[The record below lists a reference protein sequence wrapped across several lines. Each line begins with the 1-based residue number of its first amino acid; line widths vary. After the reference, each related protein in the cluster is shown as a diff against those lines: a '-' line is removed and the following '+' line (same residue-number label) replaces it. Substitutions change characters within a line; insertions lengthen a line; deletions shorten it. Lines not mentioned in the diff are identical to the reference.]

1 MATIEFTPDR
11 ESNFANE
18 VFLPI
23 HQKNNYPVGNNK
35 RNSDKETTDEK
46 IFSYLR
52 KLVAEA
58 ESDAKDSKYDVFPDK
73 NVSSSQRKL
82 KKIVFL
88 LNEKL
93 I

>member
-82 KKIVFL
+82 
-88 LNEKL
+88 
-93 I
+93 